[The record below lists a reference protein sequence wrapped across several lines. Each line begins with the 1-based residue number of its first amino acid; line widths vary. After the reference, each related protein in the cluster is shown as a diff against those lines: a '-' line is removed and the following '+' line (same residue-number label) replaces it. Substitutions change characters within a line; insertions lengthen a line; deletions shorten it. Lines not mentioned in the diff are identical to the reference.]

1 MESFK
6 SYVVTNNTHVD
17 RYDPSYPAY
26 PAYTRPI
33 PGPQVGPADRKVGRF
48 RESNGLP
55 CPPERFPWP
64 QSAWFRSIRDGY
76 VAQARFGHGG
86 RCSLPLRTPNTL
98 KLRFL
103 CNVKP
108 GVDPRNLMN
117 QAKPALTSGGWPHTF
132 LLKYQRAHRRG
143 LVGGTLF
150 TKSRTFIDSLTH
162 HFRLNK

>member
-1 MESFK
+1 MFRRNAITLAHVLGMESFK

-17 RYDPSYPAY
+17 RSDPSYPAY

-55 CPPERFPWP
+55 CPQERCPWP

-86 RCSLPLRTPNTL
+86 RCSLPLRAPNTP
-98 KLRFL
+98 KVRFQ
-103 CNVKP
+103 CNSGLQRTLAMGIASAV
-108 GVDPRNLMN
+108 
-117 QAKPALTSGGWPHTF
+117 AKPPETCTP
-132 LLKYQRAHRRG
+132 
-143 LVGGTLF
+143 
-150 TKSRTFIDSLTH
+150 
-162 HFRLNK
+162 

>member
-48 RESNGLP
+48 RESNDLP
-55 CPPERFPWP
+55 CPPERCPWP

-76 VAQARFGHGG
+76 VAQARFCNGLSRSATH
-86 RCSLPLRTPNTL
+86 RPPNTPIV
-98 KLRFL
+98 RFQ
-103 CNVKP
+103 CNHSSHRVTEDN
-108 GVDPRNLMN
+108 G
-117 QAKPALTSGGWPHTF
+117 F
-132 LLKYQRAHRRG
+132 LLSMAKTKTYPHGHTMQCSREVRVS
-143 LVGGTLF
+143 VGVLAKVRVCLPSPRSDIAWGY
-150 TKSRTFIDSLTH
+150 
-162 HFRLNK
+162 RL